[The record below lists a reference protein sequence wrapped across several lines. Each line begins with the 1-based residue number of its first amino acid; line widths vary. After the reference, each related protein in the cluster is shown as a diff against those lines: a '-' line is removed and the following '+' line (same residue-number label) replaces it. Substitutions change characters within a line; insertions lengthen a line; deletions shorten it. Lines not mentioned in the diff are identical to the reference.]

1 MNRIE
6 QHFLDSAEALRKVS
20 ISSSFHTLEQM
31 AEQIDSAFRG
41 GHKLLICGNGG
52 SAADAQ
58 HIAAELVVR
67 YQRERKGLP
76 ALALTTDTSVLTAY
90 SNDYNFEGVYARQVE
105 AFGSAGDILLAI
117 STSGMSRNVIEA
129 ADEAK
134 RRGMLVFAFT
144 GAGLSP
150 LLQRADMWFSAGPT
164 TAIAQQLHLV
174 AAHAICDY
182 IEDKVWN
189 RERSK

>member
-1 MNRIE
+1 MNRISEHFSDSIAALSDVKPE
-6 QHFLDSAEALRKVS
+6 QMR
-20 ISSSFHTLEQM
+20 TLEAM

-67 YQRERKGLP
+67 YKRERKGLP

-90 SNDYNFEGVYARQVE
+90 SNDYSFEGVYARQVE

-129 ADEAK
+129 IHEARK
-134 RRGMLVFAFT
+134 RGMLVFGFT
-144 GAGLSP
+144 GRDGK
-150 LLQRADMWFSAGPT
+150 RFSQMCDLCFEAGPT
-164 TAIAQQLHLV
+164 TAITQQLHMV

-182 IEDKVWN
+182 IEDKVA
-189 RERSK
+189 RR